1 MAFNLNAFSGGLG
14 GLLQQMMAGQQQSQA
29 MQQKMVDQEIPLFN
43 QQRAYQKESA
53 DQAYEALK
61 RKHDLEMMPLLAQ
74 LQRGQIEGQGIA
86 NRTGNANLGILNATA
101 PALSAAPGL
110 QNQKKVLE
118 ILLQIQTKELKR

>member
-43 QQRAYQKESA
+43 QQRAYQKEST

-61 RKHDLEMMPLLAQ
+61 RKNDLEMMPLLAQ
-74 LQRGQIEGQGIA
+74 LQRGQIQGQDIA
-86 NRTGNANLGILNATA
+86 NRTGTANLGIKRYCSGIKCCARFNK
-101 PALSAAPGL
+101 SSH
-110 QNQKKVLE
+110 
-118 ILLQIQTKELKR
+118 TKHRRRWRKR